1 MTMILFD
8 FVTNE
13 IIEFDNKQETQI
25 INNKHQLY
33 KDKINLVFGRDYLC
47 GVYVWFI
54 KAIDDDT
61 ITRLSLEQKV
71 SQYLRN
77 K

>member
-1 MTMILFD
+1 MAMILFD

-13 IIEFDNKQETQI
+13 IIKFNNEQETQI

-33 KDKINLVFGRDYLC
+33 KDKTNLVFGRDCLC

-54 KAIDDDT
+54 KTIDDDT

>member
-1 MTMILFD
+1 MAMILFD
-8 FVTNE
+8 SITNK
-13 IIEFDNKQETQI
+13 IIEFNNEQETQI

-33 KDKINLVFGRDYLC
+33 KDRINLVFGRDYLC